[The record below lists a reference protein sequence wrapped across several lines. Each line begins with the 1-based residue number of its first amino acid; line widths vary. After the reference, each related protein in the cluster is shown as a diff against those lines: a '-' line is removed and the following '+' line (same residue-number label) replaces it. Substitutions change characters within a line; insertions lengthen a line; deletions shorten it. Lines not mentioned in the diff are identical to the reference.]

1 MANFTSSPGVT
12 LNEIDQTYL
21 SGQPVQVGAAIVGP
35 TVKGPV
41 EIPTV
46 VSSYSEYQNIFGDT
60 FTSGSDVHSYFTSMA
75 AYNYFNYGGSSLLVA
90 RVVSGSYTPATSS
103 LVSNSLIA
111 NMGNTASIL
120 IDASATMVG
129 YTTGSFTAIRI
140 STGTN
145 DYYIAPNKV
154 SYNYDSNTLDYYY
167 TSSGVTTNDNYD
179 NYISAVVSTINS
191 PLNDLKNILGITASY
206 SSPNL
211 IIKAIN
217 GGTVLNGL
225 NIYNGT
231 YIGGTSGALIGTLA
245 GGTANVSSNTFTLE
259 TISEGVIMN
268 NYTNLPGGALLSGSK
283 DNIRYEITLP
293 NTASGTFNVVVR
305 RGNDIT
311 NKKVIL
317 ESFNGVNLDPNS
329 PRFISKVIGDQRLS
343 YDSVNNQMDLVGNFP
358 NASRF
363 IRVKSVD
370 VLTPNYLDPLGQ
382 PKPQFIPSIPLA
394 QSGSFGNA
402 TGDVKDGANLYE
414 NINAS
419 NTQGLVAANYSNM
432 INLLSNTEAY
442 KFKVLSTPGLTNDL
456 HTSAISSL
464 INNTQLRGDNIY
476 ILDLTV
482 QSGTIAD
489 AITQAQSRDNSYAAT
504 YWPWVNFVDPGTG
517 KSIWAPASTL
527 IPGVYA
533 NNDKIS
539 APWFAPA
546 GINRGGLNNVQR
558 AKLKLSSANKDDLYT
573 NNINP
578 LATMPKHGVVAFGNK
593 TLQKDA
599 SALDRVNVRR
609 LLIELKSYIGQ
620 VADKIVFDQN
630 VQATRNNFLAQVQP
644 YLENIQQKQGL
655 YAFKVIMDESNNG
668 PDVID
673 RNQLI
678 GQIYI
683 QPARAVEFIS
693 LDFIL
698 TPTGTD
704 FPA

>member
-1 MANFTSSPGVT
+1 MANFTVSPGIT

-21 SGQPVQVGAAIVGP
+21 SGQPVQVGAAIIGP

-90 RVVSGSYTPATSS
+90 RVVSGSYTAATSS
-103 LVSNSLIA
+103 LVSNSIIA
-111 NMGNTASIL
+111 NMGNTASIS
-120 IDASATMVG
+120 INASTTMVG
-129 YTTGSFTAIRI
+129 GVTGSFTAIRI
-140 STGTN
+140 NTGGN
-145 DYYIAPNKV
+145 DYWIAPNNAGV
-154 SYNYDSNTLDYYY
+154 NLNSNALDYYY
-167 TSSGVTTNDNYD
+167 TSSGAATNNNYD
-179 NYISAVVSTINS
+179 NYMSAIVSTINDS
-191 PLNDLKNILGITASY
+191 TTDFKNVVGITASY
-206 SSPNL
+206 SSPNI

-217 GGTVLNGL
+217 GGTTLNGVT
-225 NIYNGT
+225 IYNGT
-231 YIGGTSGALIGTLA
+231 YIGGLGGTLIGTLA
-245 GGTANVSSNTFTLE
+245 GGTGNTSSNTFTLE
-259 TISEGVIMN
+259 TISEGILMN
-268 NYTNLPGGALLSGSK
+268 NYTNQAGGSLLSGSK

-305 RGNDIT
+305 RGDDIT
-311 NKKVIL
+311 NKKVVL
-317 ESFNGVNLDPNS
+317 ESFNGVTLDPNS
-329 PRFISKVIGDQRLS
+329 PRFISKVIGDQKLS
-343 YDSVNNQMDLVGNFP
+343 YDSVNNQMDLVGNYP

-382 PKPQFIPSIPLA
+382 PRSQYTSSLPLS
-394 QSGSFGNA
+394 QSGSFGDA
-402 TGDVKDGANLYE
+402 AGDVKNGANLYE

-456 HTSAISSL
+456 HTSAISNL

-558 AKLKLSSANKDDLYT
+558 AKLKLSSSNKDDLYT

-609 LLIELKSYIGQ
+609 LLIEL
-620 VADKIVFDQN
+620 
-630 VQATRNNFLAQVQP
+630 
-644 YLENIQQKQGL
+644 
-655 YAFKVIMDESNNG
+655 
-668 PDVID
+668 
-673 RNQLI
+673 
-678 GQIYI
+678 
-683 QPARAVEFIS
+683 
-693 LDFIL
+693 
-698 TPTGTD
+698 
-704 FPA
+704 

>member
-21 SGQPVQVGAAIVGP
+21 SGQPVQVGAAIIGP

-90 RVVSGSYTPATSS
+90 RVVSGSYTAATSS
-103 LVSNSLIA
+103 LVSNSIIA
-111 NMGNTASIL
+111 NMGNTASIS
-120 IDASATMVG
+120 IDASITMVG
-129 YTTGSFTAIRI
+129 GVTGSFTAIRI
-140 STGTN
+140 NTGGN
-145 DYYIAPNKV
+145 DYWIAPNNAGV
-154 SYNYDSNTLDYYY
+154 NLNSNALDYYY
-167 TSSGVTTNDNYD
+167 TSSGATTNDNYD
-179 NYISAVVSTINS
+179 NYMSAIVSTINDS
-191 PLNDLKNILGITASY
+191 TTDFKNVVGITASY
-206 SSPNL
+206 SSPNI

-217 GGTVLNGL
+217 GGTTLNGVT
-225 NIYNGT
+225 IYNGT
-231 YIGGTSGALIGTLA
+231 YIGGLGGTLIGTLA
-245 GGTANVSSNTFTLE
+245 GGTGNTSSNTFTLE
-259 TISEGVIMN
+259 TISEGVLMN
-268 NYTNLPGGALLSGSK
+268 NYTNQAGGSLLSGSK

-305 RGNDIT
+305 RGDDIT
-311 NKKVIL
+311 NKKVVL
-317 ESFNGVNLDPNS
+317 ESFNGVSLDPNS
-329 PRFISKVIGDQRLS
+329 PRFISKVIGDQKLS
-343 YDSVNNQMDLVGNFP
+343 YDSVNNQMDLVGNYP

-382 PKPQFIPSIPLA
+382 PISQYTSSLPLS
-394 QSGSFGNA
+394 QSGSFGDA
-402 TGDVKDGANLYE
+402 TGDVKNGANLYE

-456 HTSAISSL
+456 HTSAISNL

-489 AITQAQSRDNSYAAT
+489 AITQAQSRDNSYVAT

-558 AKLKLSSANKDDLYT
+558 AKYKLSSANKDDLYT

-578 LATMPKHGVVAFGNK
+578 LATMPKYGVVAFGNK

-630 VQATRNNFLAQVQP
+630 VQSTRNSFLAQVQP

-655 YAFKVIMDESNNG
+655 YAFKVIMDETNNG
-668 PDVID
+668 PDIID

-704 FPA
+704 FPI